1 MLTRELLKKIR
12 NIELVTERLVR
23 DRMAGQYHSVFKGS
37 GIAFSEVRAYMP
49 GDDIRLVDWNVS
61 ARMNEVY
68 VKLFTEEREMTVLLL
83 CDMSASGRFGSR
95 DREKRE
101 LAAELAAVL
110 AFSAIRNND
119 RVGLIIF
126 TDEVERFV
134 PPKKGKKHV
143 LRVVSEILSFV
154 PRSPRTRIAAGL
166 DFLGR
171 IARRRAVAFLVSD
184 FLDDPG
190 AYERS
195 LRIAARRHDLV
206 PVSITDPLE
215 MALPDVGLLELSDPE
230 TGERVVFDT
239 SGPEARAFAL
249 ESQRA
254 RTTRDSLFKRLSLE
268 AIALDTDRPYLPA
281 LTSFFEAR
289 ARRLRH

>member
-12 NIELVTERLVR
+12 HIEIVTERLVR

-37 GIAFSEVRAYMP
+37 GIAFSEVRQYMP
-49 GDDIRLVDWNVS
+49 GDDIRQIDWNVS
-61 ARMNEVY
+61 ARMNEPY
-68 VKLFTEEREMTVLLL
+68 VKLFVEERERTVLLL

-95 DREKRE
+95 EQEKRE
-101 LAAELAAVL
+101 LAAELGALL

-143 LRVVSEILSFV
+143 LRVISEILSFR
-154 PRSPRTRIAAGL
+154 PRSPRTAIGAGL
-166 DFLGR
+166 EFLGR
-171 IARRRAVAFLVSD
+171 VARRRAVAFLISD
-184 FLDDPG
+184 FLAPVAD
-190 AYERS
+190 YERV
-195 LRIAARRHDLV
+195 LRVAARRHDLV
-206 PVSITDPLE
+206 PVTVTDPLE
-215 MALPDVGLLELSDPE
+215 EALPPVGLVELEDPE
-230 TGERVVFDT
+230 TGEVAVFDT
-239 SGPEARAFAL
+239 SGPEAEAFA
-249 ESQRA
+249 EDSRRA
-254 RTTRDSLFKRLSLE
+254 RQARESLWRRLNLDAISLR
-268 AIALDTDRPYLPA
+268 TDRPYLPA